1 MSNLVQSIECMVE
14 AGVKGIMGIAEG
26 YLSPG
31 SSNGELPTV
40 DGEERHLHEIG
51 ANEEA
56 NGVGGTVPPPQQSKP
71 VLIPS
76 PPRPSVSQVSQAH
89 TTGTSKLALPKQDSL
104 LQLLDVPSGWIHLQ
118 STYLDG
124 DVGQKKVRSFGLKNI
139 VSSEVEVEIESDLG
153 GQLVFWLGEEEKSTS
168 SSASSTS
175 SSSTGAGSSSLH
187 FSLPPTT
194 VTSIF
199 FAFQPTNS
207 LPSTPAIVASPV
219 EDGGYTPRVKPVLSR
234 THSSEMSP
242 IVGPSTIVDDRS
254 SEFSSIS
261 GGSSQSVAGS
271 VKAPSVI
278 GSSRR
283 PEPVHRAF
291 SVHGS
296 ITIRAITSSSITD
309 SASPEPAVPIA
320 QLPVSHQIV
329 PLPFFATV
337 CRSLFTAA
345 PIDPVQ
351 GLVTGSQISSG
362 ELLIDFGGESVLGG
376 RYHRDI
382 LLVNRSEIELIW
394 KTTVVSSPYKDAVW
408 FELRDL
414 DSENVFGV
422 DHSSQPVPLPALS
435 SRHLR
440 LELRVKA
447 AVPEFDFTFLIS
459 NANQSGN
466 VVTCRAVGS
475 ALSGSIDESLTLL
488 SGTNL
493 DFGQIVDGVWAKQM
507 ITCKNNGD
515 KPIDVKFTA
524 EKGSDV
530 VFRLAG
536 VAGEDMDED
545 IPLERER
552 TRVNSLRTEKRGLE
566 AGLSRTSTRDSRT
579 RSDAQQPLRDPRAES
594 PMSAIAGPST
604 VASRSRPSSIYSS
617 EMSHAHRSVPG
628 DFGRSWQPEQDAS
641 ALSDQLSNS
650 GRERERDSSRPPSRA
665 LSRVASRT
673 SSHLLHTG
681 EGSEDESEDNEP
693 PFFSG
698 GMELTQYQSQAQ
710 SLASLLGGPGLK
722 VGSSEGSIPQGEQVI
737 PNQIEEMTMRPGT
750 EYRIFVLHRPP
761 LDMSSPP
768 ETAGALRK
776 STFKV
781 YLEYAPSISRSSST
795 PSKTKRTIHCSV
807 ESCTSL
813 IRLPHG
819 RTLDFGQVTVGAS
832 RSLPLI
838 IENLSA
844 LSAKVEIAAISKVI
858 SANRNVIVIPP
869 FEKVEEKLE
878 FFPRRIN
885 EKYEKQMFVRNLLN
899 RKDDQLVNIRSRNV
913 DVYNL
918 TLHSHLYRILTPS
931 GSNFLDFGSVVIN
944 SPSIRIMHVENLS
957 NSRLILELSASQ
969 PEDIELFVKAED
981 EPLARQKAIA
991 EGKYPNADA
1000 GLERMTSPPNG
1011 ELKERFMET
1020 LQELSEKSG
1029 GAIGIKKGKTREKS
1043 AGKAKKE
1050 GVEGESKSIIQQVA
1064 AALKKGG
1071 RGRPVQLYGNA
1082 VVFKDRALLE
1092 PHEYLD
1098 LAAGPPVS
1106 THRSPRAKRFTL
1118 LDTIEQEDKTKLS
1131 GRHEK
1136 IPKLDFAAGAK
1147 ATGSTGK
1154 EGKKKGKHSHQHG
1167 HSHAPSQVQSPS
1179 QADSGSHSTITS
1191 PKATTVPS
1199 TNQPSPLPSM
1209 HSPLQAAQN
1218 GVSRSGPE
1226 MKLNLATLASEVMQ
1240 RIIPETGGRKS
1251 PALTAKRPA
1260 IPKPNAEAT
1269 LPTTD
1274 PSKLSVDELLLAI
1287 EAHETKKSGMTHTSL
1302 DEEEAFVRRTIA
1314 LRKELQNAISAGKLI
1329 PARTMC
1335 VEQRKTRGVV
1345 VVMTPNGSIRPHIST
1360 RAKRA
1365 DSRIFIKLVEFDR
1378 SLLSESGRGAASIN
1392 HDPSTAAETLGE
1404 GLSGVST
1411 SAEKPTTPSLEN
1423 NELPIRDL
1431 IIRSSC
1437 VRSVLEVQQSSINFG
1452 ACDKGEV
1459 KEKTIVIHN
1468 KSDTIGLFRLRTS
1481 GSIASGDLKL
1491 GLGRYGVI
1499 SAFGR
1504 KEVENFSFTPS
1515 LTGNYQETITVENV
1529 LDSWNDQSVSVKAVV
1544 RKVPA
1549 FKVEPSTLDF
1559 GIVDPASAASAASSA
1574 TTKTDSKSKNKD
1586 GKDKVKNNN
1595 KTSSS
1600 WPSAQ
1605 SFVVTNIS
1613 KHDRTFVVTV
1623 NSLNPKSFAQLSLTR
1638 DEKDAGTALSKTE
1651 EEEVEAIL
1659 QKLKIARRKG
1669 KAEKIQKYEARLAEL
1684 GVLGEPEGEGEGE
1697 GDAAA
1702 DPDAD
1707 ANVDR
1712 VGEATQRQDQGINAQ
1727 ADGNKGEAD
1736 NNNSLTISRPIT
1748 PGILTPKQESELQ
1761 LAITPNATTTTD
1773 EPKAKACV
1781 TTLSLTLAPNQKT
1794 KILVDLVAKTPTTTT
1809 TTIGMAV
1816 PLAANSVGEISSP
1829 PPPPTASAPAAP
1841 DAASPESEDV
1851 NANITVH
1858 DKRNTDETV
1867 TLSVT
1872 AIKGDPNTISR
1883 LDQDKLVKMSDRAK
1897 GVTTDP
1903 VHLAL
1908 MQHCLD
1914 LTLNCEVS
1922 PTAFCVGSTLFLP
1935 NSSSHYATLSQTGK
1949 FVLFPSPSPSTA
1961 SSQTDSPSL
1970 ETETEPKGLILGDG
1984 WSRQIPGNTH
1994 AEANA
1999 LTNFR
2004 SRYAEVQAVFG
2015 GWGGSNDSHK
2025 HRHSQDVQGHQGQTS
2040 MGGEATSAKVGL
2052 PHVEDVLKDAECF
2065 ATMEPCSIRTSGGP
2079 SCALE
2084 LVRAG
2089 VRAVYLGVEEPP
2101 DFVQCEGVRILQ
2113 DGGIKVLRTS
2123 GLEEAC
2129 LKAARRGRN

>member
-31 SSNGELPTV
+31 SSNGDLPV
-40 DGEERHLHEIG
+40 IDGEG
-51 ANEEA
+51 AREDEARADSQLEKVKA
-56 NGVGGTVPPPQQSKP
+56 NGGNVPLPHGSKP

-76 PPRPSVSQVSQAH
+76 PPRSSVLQASQASII
-89 TTGTSKLALPKQDSL
+89 GTSKLALPKQDSI

-124 DVGQKKVRSFGLKNI
+124 DVGQKKVRSFGLKN
-139 VSSEVEVEIESDLG
+139 VVNSEVEVEIESDLG
-153 GQLVFWLGEEEKSTS
+153 GQLVFWLGEEEKSIS

-187 FSLPPTT
+187 FTLPSTT
-194 VTSIF
+194 TTSIF
-199 FAFQPTNS
+199 FAFQPTHS

-219 EDGGYTPRVKPVLSR
+219 EDGGHTPRVKPVLSR

-242 IVGPSTIVDDRS
+242 VVGPSTVVDDKS

-271 VKAPSVI
+271 AKGSNNF

-283 PEPVHRAF
+283 PEPVHRSF

-296 ITIRAITSSSITD
+296 ISIRAITPPSNTD
-309 SASPEPAVPIA
+309 LDPPVPTIPSA
-320 QLPVSHQIV
+320 QLGVPHQIIN
-329 PLPFFATV
+329 LPFFATV

-376 RYHRDI
+376 RYYRDI

-394 KTTVVSSPYKDAVW
+394 KTTIVSSPYKDAVW

-524 EKGSDV
+524 EKGNDV

-552 TRVNSLRTEKRGLE
+552 TRVNSLRTDKKVSE
-566 AGLSRTSTRDSRT
+566 AGLSRTSTRESR
-579 RSDAQQPLRDPRAES
+579 
-594 PMSAIAGPST
+594 
-604 VASRSRPSSIYSS
+604 
-617 EMSHAHRSVPG
+617 AH
-628 DFGRSWQPEQDAS
+628 FGRPWQPEPDISAS
-641 ALSDQLSNS
+641 SDQVSNS
-650 GRERERDSSRPPSRA
+650 GQERERDSSRPPSRA

-681 EGSEDESEDNEP
+681 DGSEDESEDNEP

-698 GMELTQYQSQAQ
+698 GTELTQYQSQSQ
-710 SLASLLGGPGLK
+710 SLAALLGGPGLK
-722 VGSSEGSIPQGEQVI
+722 VGASEGSIPQGEQVI

-750 EYRIFVLHRPP
+750 EYRIFVLHRPL

-768 ETAGALRK
+768 EIAGALRK
-776 STFKV
+776 STFKL
-781 YLEYAPSISRSSST
+781 YLEYSPSVSRSSST

-819 RTLDFGQVTVGAS
+819 QTLDFGQVTVGAS

-869 FEKVEEKLE
+869 FESVEEKLE

-899 RKDDQLVNIRSRNV
+899 RRDDQLVNIRSRNV

-957 NSRLILELSASQ
+957 SSRLILELSASQ

-1000 GLERMTSPPNG
+1000 GLERMASPPNR

-1029 GAIGIKKGKTREKS
+1029 GAIGIKKGKLREKS
-1043 AGKAKKE
+1043 GGKPKKE
-1050 GVEGESKSIIQQVA
+1050 GAEGEGKNVIQQVA

-1098 LAAGPPVS
+1098 LAAGPPVCV
-1106 THRSPRAKRFTL
+1106 HRSPRAKRFAL
-1118 LDTIEQEDKTKLS
+1118 LDTIEQEDKNKLS

-1136 IPKLDFAAGAK
+1136 VPKLDFAAGAK

-1154 EGKKKGKHSHQHG
+1154 EGKKKGKHPHHQG
-1167 HSHAPSQVQSPS
+1167 HSHAPSQIQSPS
-1179 QADSGSHSTITS
+1179 QADSGSQSTVTS
-1191 PKATTVPS
+1191 PKAITVPS
-1199 TNQPSPLPSM
+1199 TNQPSPLPSI
-1209 HSPLQAAQN
+1209 HSPLQSAQN

-1251 PALTAKRPA
+1251 PALSAKRPA
-1260 IPKPNAEAT
+1260 LPKPAADAT
-1269 LPTTD
+1269 LPSTD

-1287 EAHETKKSGMTHTSL
+1287 EAHETKKSGITHTSL

-1314 LRKELQNAISAGKLI
+1314 LRKELQNAITAGKLI
-1329 PARTMC
+1329 PARTVC

-1378 SLLSESGRGAASIN
+1378 SLLSESGRGAAM
-1392 HDPSTAAETLGE
+1392 
-1404 GLSGVST
+1404 ST
-1411 SAEKPTTPSLEN
+1411 SAEKPTTPFLEN

-1529 LDSWNDQSVSVKAVV
+1529 LDSWNDQSVAVKAVV

-1549 FKVEPSTLDF
+1549 FKVEPTALDF
-1559 GIVDPASAASAASSA
+1559 GIVNPASAS
-1574 TTKTDSKSKNKD
+1574 N
-1586 GKDKVKNNN
+1586 
-1595 KTSSS
+1595 S
-1600 WPSAQ
+1600 WPAAQ
-1605 SFVVTNIS
+1605 SFVVTNVS
-1613 KHDRTFVVTV
+1613 KHDRTFVITI
-1623 NSLNPKSFAQLSLTR
+1623 NSLDPKSFAQLSLTR

-1684 GVLGEPEGEGEGE
+1684 GVLGEPEG
-1697 GDAAA
+1697 
-1702 DPDAD
+1702 DAD
-1707 ANVDR
+1707 
-1712 VGEATQRQDQGINAQ
+1712 G
-1727 ADGNKGEAD
+1727 ADDDAEDNKGED
-1736 NNNSLTISRPIT
+1736 GEDPVQNNGS
-1748 PGILTPKQESELQ
+1748 KAQAESELQ
-1761 LAITPNATTTTD
+1761 LAITPTTD
-1773 EPKAKACV
+1773 EPKTKACI
-1781 TTLSLTLAPNQKT
+1781 TTLSLTLAPNQKS
-1794 KILVDLVAKTPTTTT
+1794 KILVDLVAK
-1809 TTIGMAV
+1809 
-1816 PLAANSVGEISSP
+1816 PLLARGAGN
-1829 PPPPTASAPAAP
+1829 TAPL
-1841 DAASPESEDV
+1841 ESEDV

-1867 TLSVT
+1867 TLTVS
-1872 AIKGDPNTISR
+1872 AIKGDPNTINK

-1903 VHLAL
+1903 VHLGL

-1935 NSSSHYATLSQTGK
+1935 DSSAHYAPLSQTGK
-1949 FVLFPSPSPSTA
+1949 FVLFPSASTSS
-1961 SSQTDSPSL
+1961 SSQESNDGPSRPV
-1970 ETETEPKGLILGDG
+1970 PKGLILGDG

-2004 SRYAEVQAVFG
+2004 SRYAEVQAVLG
-2015 GWGGSNDSHK
+2015 GWGGSNEQQSP
-2025 HRHSQDVQGHQGQTS
+2025 VQGHQGES
-2040 MGGEATSAKVGL
+2040 SNRDVEASSKARKIGL
-2052 PHVEDVLKDAECF
+2052 PPIEEVLKDAECF

-2089 VRAVYLGVEEPP
+2089 VKAVYLGVEEPP

-2113 DGGIKVLRTS
+2113 DGGVKVLRTS

>member
-1 MSNLVQSIECMVE
+1 MSHLVQSIECMVE

-31 SSNGELPTV
+31 SSDGELPAIH
-40 DGEERHLHEIG
+40 GEEGREPERKEDESSHGEKD
-51 ANEEA
+51 ET
-56 NGVGGTVPPPQQSKP
+56 NGRFIPPTQPSKP

-76 PPRPSVSQVSQAH
+76 PPRSSTTQASQSNVIGA
-89 TTGTSKLALPKQDSL
+89 SKLALPKQDTL

-124 DVGQKKVRSFGLKNI
+124 DVGQKKVRSFGLKN
-139 VSSEVEVEIESDLG
+139 VVGCEVEAEIESDLG
-153 GQLVFWLGEEEKSTS
+153 GQLVFWLGEEEKSIS

-194 VTSIF
+194 ITSIF
-199 FAFQPTNS
+199 FAFQPTQS
-207 LPSTPAIVASPV
+207 LPSTPAIVSSPV
-219 EDGGYTPRVKPVLSR
+219 DDGGYTPRVKPVLSR
-234 THSSEMSP
+234 TQSSEMSP
-242 IVGPSTIVDDRS
+242 IVGPSSIVDDKLSEAS
-254 SEFSSIS
+254 STSAA
-261 GGSSQSVAGS
+261 SSQSVAGS
-271 VKAPSVI
+271 AKGSNTF

-283 PEPVHRAF
+283 PEPVHRSFA
-291 SVHGS
+291 VHGS
-296 ITIRAITSSSITD
+296 ISIRAITSSSTTTD
-309 SASPEPAVPIA
+309 SSAPEPAIPPA
-320 QLPVSHQIV
+320 QLPVSHQIIN
-329 PLPFFATV
+329 LPFFATV

-345 PIDPVQ
+345 PIDPIQ

-362 ELLIDFGGESVLGG
+362 ELLIDFGGESVPGG
-376 RYHRDI
+376 RYYRDI

-447 AVPEFDFTFLIS
+447 AVPDFDFTFLIS

-466 VVTCRAVGS
+466 IVTCRAVGS
-475 ALSGSIDESLTLL
+475 ALSGSIDDSLTLL

-524 EKGSDV
+524 EKDNDV

-552 TRVNSLRTEKRGLE
+552 TRVNSLRTEKRALE
-566 AGLSRTSTRDSRT
+566 AGLSRTSTRESRA
-579 RSDAQQPLRDPRAES
+579 RSEIHQPLRDPRADS
-594 PMSAIAGPST
+594 PMSANAGPST

-617 EMSHAHRSVPG
+617 EMSHAHRSAPG
-628 DFGRSWQPEQDAS
+628 DFGRPWQPEQDS
-641 ALSDQLSNS
+641 SSLSDRISNN
-650 GRERERDSSRPPSRA
+650 GKEQERDLSRPPSRA

-693 PFFSG
+693 SFFSG
-698 GMELTQYQSQAQ
+698 GTELTQYQSQSQA
-710 SLASLLGGPGLK
+710 LASLLGGPGLK
-722 VGSSEGSIPQGEQVI
+722 VGANEGSIPQSEQVI

-750 EYRIFVLHRPP
+750 EYRIFVLHRPL

-768 ETAGALRK
+768 EIAGALRK

-781 YLEYAPSISRSSST
+781 YLECAPSTSRSSST
-795 PSKTKRTIHCSV
+795 PSRTKRTIHCSV

-813 IRLPHG
+813 IKLPHG
-819 RTLDFGQVTVGAS
+819 PILDFGQVTVGAS

-869 FEKVEEKLE
+869 FETVEEKLE

-957 NSRLILELSASQ
+957 SSRLVLELSASQ

-1000 GLERMTSPPNG
+1000 GLERVTSPPNG

-1043 AGKAKKE
+1043 AGKPKKE

-1064 AALKKGG
+1064 SALKKGG

-1098 LAAGPPVS
+1098 LAAGPPVCA
-1106 THRSPRAKRFTL
+1106 HRSPRAKRFAL
-1118 LDTIEQEDKTKLS
+1118 LDTIEQEDKSKLS

-1154 EGKKKGKHSHQHG
+1154 EGKRKGKHSHQHA
-1167 HSHAPSQVQSPS
+1167 HSHAPSQIQSPS
-1179 QADSGSHSTITS
+1179 QADSGSHSTVTS

-1199 TNQPSPLPSM
+1199 TNQPSPLPSI
-1209 HSPLQAAQN
+1209 HSPNQSSQN
-1218 GVSRSGPE
+1218 GIHRPGPE

-1260 IPKPNAEAT
+1260 IPKPAAEAT

-1314 LRKELQNAISAGKLI
+1314 LRKELQNTIAAGKLV
-1329 PARTMC
+1329 PARTVC

-1365 DSRIFIKLVEFDR
+1365 DSRIFIKLAEFDR

-1392 HDPSTAAETLGE
+1392 HDPNQAAETLGE
-1404 GLSGVST
+1404 GLTGVST
-1411 SAEKPTTPSLEN
+1411 SAEKPTTPSVEN

-1529 LDSWNDQSVSVKAVV
+1529 LDSWNDQSVAVKAVV
-1544 RKVPA
+1544 RKVPT

-1559 GIVDPASAASAASSA
+1559 GIVDSASASTAVIKSDARG
-1574 TTKTDSKSKNKD
+1574 KSKEAKAKN
-1586 GKDKVKNNN
+1586 DK
-1595 KTSSS
+1595 TS

-1613 KHDRTFVVTV
+1613 KHDRTFVIAINVL
-1623 NSLNPKSFAQLSLTR
+1623 SSKSFAQLSLTR
-1638 DEKDAGTALSKTE
+1638 DEKDAGTALSKSE

-1684 GVLGEPEGEGEGE
+1684 GVLGEAEGE
-1697 GDAAA
+1697 GDA
-1702 DPDAD
+1702 DGDMDDGKNDDSKPQKD
-1707 ANVDR
+1707 
-1712 VGEATQRQDQGINAQ
+1712 GDQSQ
-1727 ADGNKGEAD
+1727 ADGND
-1736 NNNSLTISRPIT
+1736 SLTISRSIT

-1761 LAITPNATTTTD
+1761 LAITPTID
-1773 EPKAKACV
+1773 EPKAQACV
-1781 TTLSLTLAPNQKT
+1781 TTLSLTLAPNQKS
-1794 KILVDLVAKTPTTTT
+1794 KILVDLVAKAPTPSILGTLPA
-1809 TTIGMAV
+1809 MV
-1816 PLAANSVGEISSP
+1816 PLASNSVGEIAP
-1829 PPPPTASAPAAP
+1829 PPPPGPAPVDAP
-1841 DAASPESEDV
+1841 SSELEPESEDV

-1867 TLSVT
+1867 TLKVT
-1872 AIKGDPNTISR
+1872 AIKGDPNVINK

-1903 VHLAL
+1903 VHLGL

-1935 NSSSHYATLSQTGK
+1935 NSSPHYDSLSKTGK
-1949 FVLFPSPSPSTA
+1949 FALFPPSSGGTQDGPEGLSEA
-1961 SSQTDSPSL
+1961 Q
-1970 ETETEPKGLILGDG
+1970 GLILGDG

-2004 SRYAEVQAVFG
+2004 SRYAEVQAVLG
-2015 GWGGSNDSHK
+2015 GWGGSNGHNQNQN
-2025 HRHSQDVQGHQGQTS
+2025 HQEVQGHQGV
-2040 MGGEATSAKVGL
+2040 GGRPTTEDAEAVAPEAKAGL
-2052 PHVEDVLKDAECF
+2052 PPIDEVLKDAECF

-2089 VRAVYLGVEEPP
+2089 VKAVYLGVEEPP

-2113 DGGIKVLRTS
+2113 DGGVKVLRTS